1 MRESNKAAMEMA
13 TAAMAQMTKQMS
25 TICAANAVRETTAD
39 EDKENVPP
47 GFAALKQKEKR
58 QKQRDQKATP
68 PGEKQPKLCPNCK
81 RVVYHKPECCLE
93 LEENKKWRRGH
104 WKSVL

>member
-1 MRESNKAAMEMA
+1 MMLAIVQEQHQEQLNAMRESNKAVMEMA

-47 GFAALKQKEKR
+47 GFAALR
-58 QKQRDQKATP
+58 G
-68 PGEKQPKLCPNCK
+68 PGGWPARGEGGLG
-81 RVVYHKPECCLE
+81 RVG
-93 LEENKKWRRGH
+93 WR
-104 WKSVL
+104 S